1 VLVTV
6 AHRRG
11 PDLMGELPGS
21 VRVEV
26 GPRPAD
32 GAEFWVPDPG
42 GVVPE
47 PDEWSAWPAVRVVQL
62 LSAGVDGWVGRVPE
76 HVTLCNAQGAHTSA
90 TAEWVLTAILAH
102 LRSFPTFTLAQAR
115 GEWAPR
121 RTAELAGQRA
131 LVIGAGSIGTAV
143 ADRLRPFDVA
153 VTLVATTAR
162 PGVHG
167 RDELPA
173 LLPAADIVVLVVP
186 LTAATRRL
194 VDAAFLAALPDGA
207 LLVNAARG
215 PVVDTAALAAELD
228 SGRLAAALDVTDPE
242 PLPPGHPLWRM
253 PNLLL
258 TPHVAGSVTGALRR
272 GYGLVGDQLRRY
284 AGGEALINVIGG
296 DY

>member
-1 VLVTV
+1 
-6 AHRRG
+6 
-11 PDLMGELPGS
+11 MGELPAG

-26 GPRPAD
+26 GPRPVED
-32 GAEFWVPDPG
+32 AEFWVPDPG
-42 GVVPE
+42 GAVPGR
-47 PDEWSAWPAVRVVQL
+47 DEWAGWPSVRVVQL
-62 LSAGVDGWVGRVPE
+62 LSAGVDGWVGRVPDG
-76 HVTLCNAQGAHTSA
+76 VTLCNAQGAHTSA

-102 LRSFPTFTLAQAR
+102 LRSFPAFTLAQAR
-115 GEWAPR
+115 GVWEPR
-121 RTAELAGQRA
+121 RTGELAGQRV
-131 LVIGAGSIGTAV
+131 LIIGAGSIGTAV
-143 ADRLRPFDVA
+143 AGRLRPFDVA

-186 LTAATRRL
+186 LTPATRRL
-194 VDAAFLAALPDGA
+194 ADAAFLAAMPDGA

-228 SGRLAAALDVTDPE
+228 AGRLAAALDVTDPE

-272 GYGLVGDQLRRY
+272 GYGLVGEQLRRY
-284 AGGEALINVIGG
+284 ARGDALVNVISG